1 MIELF
6 LIFLISWYAFAMSV
20 SVYRQW
26 LLGKLSLF
34 NKLVFLI
41 PLLSFVIL
49 DILCNYTIMLV
60 FGFPPKGCYTI
71 SSRLEYYSNNSD
83 GIRQKLS
90 IVVCKALS
98 ELDASGRH
106 C

>member
-6 LIFLISWYAFAMSV
+6 LIILGSWYAFAMSV

-34 NKLVFLI
+34 NKLVFLL
-41 PLLSFVIL
+41 PLLFFILL

-60 FGFPPKGCYTI
+60 FGLPPKGCYTI
-71 SSRLEYYSNNSD
+71 SSRLEYYSNNSS
-83 GIRQKLS
+83 GFKQKMA
-90 IVVCKALS
+90 IIVCKALS